1 MVAAPPSHAVEPRT
15 WHDRRMDAAL
25 SSLREAVAAAPLPLQ
40 LPGAAEAR
48 RHRQLLLDQLDDYLL
63 PRAASLDAPL
73 LAVVGGS
80 TGAGK
85 STLVNA
91 LVGDVLTRTG
101 AIRPT
106 TRDPLLIHHP
116 DDAHW
121 FTEPRILP
129 HLPRLRTAA
138 PGQEPTP
145 GAPTAG
151 APAAAVPSQH
161 PAGTSQVLR
170 LTSSTAVG
178 PGLALLDAPD
188 IDSVVDANRQLAT
201 QLLAAADLW
210 LFVTTAHRYA
220 DAVPWDLL
228 AAAAER
234 DVVVAVVLDRIP
246 PPVVREVSDDLAG
259 MLADHGLGQAPLF
272 LLTERELDV
281 RGMLPAEAV
290 ADLRTW
296 LAHLTADAAARSE
309 VARRTLAGAVRSA
322 TTAAG
327 SLAGAVADQAT
338 ATKEMA
344 EALAQIFDVTELLTR
359 ITDGALLRGEVLS
372 RWQDFVGTGELFRS
386 LEAGVGRLR
395 DRATAF
401 LTGRPRPARR
411 VEHALEQGLHSVL
424 VEQADQA
431 AHRAYTQLWQQ
442 PAGREL
448 LPGPELEH
456 AADTFSADAAAA
468 IRQWQRFVLELVR
481 TEGQDKRTTA
491 RVLAF
496 GVNGLA
502 VVLMVLAFASTGGL
516 VGAEVAIAG
525 GSAVVAQKLL
535 EAIFGDQAVRRLAAR
550 ARADLSERVA
560 ALFEAERDR
569 FTALLPDAAATSA
582 AAAGLRAAVAEL
594 EEAAA
599 SLEREGPR

>member
-1 MVAAPPSHAVEPRT
+1 
-15 WHDRRMDAAL
+15 MDAAL
-25 SSLREAVAAAPLPLQ
+25 RALREAVEGARLPLQ
-40 LPGAAEAR
+40 LPGADAAR
-48 RHRQLLLDQLDDYLL
+48 RDRALLLDQLEDYLL

-106 TRDPLLIHHP
+106 TRDPVLIHHP
-116 DDAHW
+116 HDAHW

-129 HLPRLRTAA
+129 HLPRLRST
-138 PGQEPTP
+138 PVGQEPATGQGTAAGEGTTP
-145 GAPTAG
+145 GREPRTG
-151 APAAAVPSQH
+151 A
-161 PAGTSQVLR
+161 SQVLR
-170 LTSSTAVG
+170 LTASAAVG

-188 IDSVVDANRQLAT
+188 IDSVVDANRHLAT

-228 AAAAER
+228 TTAAER

-246 PPVVREVSDDLAG
+246 PPVLREVSDDLAG
-259 MLADHGLGQAPLF
+259 MLADHGLGRAPLF
-272 LLTERELDV
+272 LLTETDLDV
-281 RGMLPAEAV
+281 RGMLPPEAV
-290 ADLRTW
+290 GDLHRW
-296 LAHLTADAAARSE
+296 LTSLTDDAAARTE
-309 VARRTLAGAVRSA
+309 VARRTLVGAVRSA
-322 TTAAG
+322 TAAAG
-327 SLAGAVADQAT
+327 SLAASVGEQAVAT
-338 ATKEMA
+338 EEMA
-344 EALAQIFDVTELLTR
+344 DQLAQVFDVTELLTR
-359 ITDGALLRGEVLS
+359 VTDGALLRGEVLS

-386 LEAGVGRLR
+386 VESTVGRLR

-411 VEHALEQGLHSVL
+411 VEHALEQGLHTVL

-431 AHRAYTQLWQQ
+431 AHRAYTHLWQQ
-442 PAGREL
+442 PAGRPL
-448 LPGPELEH
+448 LPGPELER
-456 AADTFSADAAAA
+456 AEATFSADAAAA

-481 TEGQDKRTTA
+481 TEGQDKRATA

-496 GVNGLA
+496 GVNSLA

-525 GSAVVAQKLL
+525 GTAVVAQKLL
-535 EAIFGDQAVRRLAAR
+535 EAIFGDQAVRRLATR
-550 ARADLSERVA
+550 ARADLTERVT

-569 FTALLPDAAATSA
+569 FTALLPDAAMARTAAERLRAAGADLDSA
-582 AAAGLRAAVAEL
+582 AACLEAGSRHPED
-594 EEAAA
+594 
-599 SLEREGPR
+599 PR

>member
-1 MVAAPPSHAVEPRT
+1 
-15 WHDRRMDAAL
+15 MDAAL
-25 SSLREAVAAAPLPLQ
+25 SSLREAVQGAVLPLQ
-40 LPGAAEAR
+40 LPGATAAR
-48 RHRQLLLDQLDDYLL
+48 HSRQHLLDQLDDYLL
-63 PRAASLDAPL
+63 PRATSLGAPL

-91 LVGDVLTRTG
+91 LVGDVLSRTG

-106 TRDPLLIHHP
+106 TRDPLLVHHP
-116 DDAHW
+116 RDEHH

-129 HLPRLRTAA
+129 HLPRLRSTLSRQDPQPVQQRAQT
-138 PGQEPTP
+138 G
-145 GAPTAG
+145 
-151 APAAAVPSQH
+151 
-161 PAGTSQVLR
+161 SQVLR
-170 LTSSTAVG
+170 LAVSDAVG

-188 IDSVVDANRQLAT
+188 IDSVVDANRQLAG

-228 AAAAER
+228 TAAAAR
-234 DVVVAVVLDRIP
+234 DVLVAVVLDRIP
-246 PPVVREVSDDLAG
+246 PAVVREVSDDLAG
-259 MLADHGLGQAPLF
+259 MLADHGLAGAPLF
-272 LLTERELDV
+272 LVTERELDV
-281 RGMLPAEAV
+281 RGMLPPGAV
-290 ADLRTW
+290 ADLHTW
-296 LAHLTADAAARSE
+296 LTQLTQDAAARAA
-309 VARRTLAGAVRSA
+309 VARRTLLGAVRSA
-322 TTAAG
+322 TAAAR
-327 SLAGAVADQAT
+327 SLAAAVDEQAAAAEEMDQQ
-338 ATKEMA
+338 
-344 EALAQIFDVTELLTR
+344 LARIFDVTELLTR
-359 ITDGALLRGEVLS
+359 VTDGALLRGEVLS

-386 LEAGVGRLR
+386 VESTVGRLR

-401 LTGRPRPARR
+401 LTGKPRPARR

-448 LPGPELEH
+448 LPGPELER

-468 IRQWQRFVLELVR
+468 IRQWQRYVLELVR

-525 GSAVVAQKLL
+525 GTAVVAQKLL

-550 ARADLSERVA
+550 ARADLSDRVTV
-560 ALFEAERDR
+560 LFATERDR
-569 FTALLPDAAATSA
+569 FGTLLPDAVGTRA
-582 AAAGLRAAVAEL
+582 AADRLRSTTAAL
-594 EEAAA
+594 DHAAA
-599 SLEREGPR
+599 DLEQPPEGP

>member
-1 MVAAPPSHAVEPRT
+1 
-15 WHDRRMDAAL
+15 MDAAL
-25 SSLREAVAAAPLPLQ
+25 RALREAVEGARLPLQ
-40 LPGAAEAR
+40 LPGADAAR
-48 RHRQLLLDQLDDYLL
+48 RDRALLLDQLEDYLL

-106 TRDPLLIHHP
+106 TRDPVLIHHP
-116 DDAHW
+116 HDAHW

-129 HLPRLRTAA
+129 HLPRLRST
-138 PGQEPTP
+138 PVGQEPATGQGTAAGEGTTP
-145 GAPTAG
+145 GREPRTG
-151 APAAAVPSQH
+151 A
-161 PAGTSQVLR
+161 SQVLR
-170 LTSSTAVG
+170 LTASAAVG

-188 IDSVVDANRQLAT
+188 IDSVVDANRHLAT

-228 AAAAER
+228 TTAAER

-246 PPVVREVSDDLAG
+246 PPVLREVSDDLAG
-259 MLADHGLGQAPLF
+259 MLADHGLGRAPLF
-272 LLTERELDV
+272 LLTETDLDV
-281 RGMLPAEAV
+281 RGMLPPEAV
-290 ADLRTW
+290 GDLHRW
-296 LAHLTADAAARSE
+296 LTSLTDDAAARTE
-309 VARRTLAGAVRSA
+309 VARRTLVGAVRSA
-322 TTAAG
+322 TAAAG
-327 SLAGAVADQAT
+327 SLAASVGEQAVAT
-338 ATKEMA
+338 EEMA
-344 EALAQIFDVTELLTR
+344 DQLAQVFDVTELLTR
-359 ITDGALLRGEVLS
+359 VTDGALLRGEVLS

-386 LEAGVGRLR
+386 VESTVGRLR

-431 AHRAYTQLWQQ
+431 AHRAYTHLWQQ
-442 PAGREL
+442 PAGRPL
-448 LPGPELEH
+448 LPGPELER
-456 AADTFSADAAAA
+456 AEATFSADAAAA

-481 TEGQDKRTTA
+481 TEGQDKRATA

-496 GVNGLA
+496 GVNSLA

-525 GSAVVAQKLL
+525 GTAVVAQKLL
-535 EAIFGDQAVRRLAAR
+535 EAIFGDQAVRRLATR
-550 ARADLSERVA
+550 ARADLTERVT

-569 FTALLPDAAATSA
+569 FTALLPDAAMARTAAERLRAAGADLDSA
-582 AAAGLRAAVAEL
+582 AACLEAGSRHPED
-594 EEAAA
+594 
-599 SLEREGPR
+599 PR